1 MKKILAALLAMVL
14 CVSLLASCQ
23 KEEAGSEFSSDVAPT
38 EVTIKTVSMVGGADA
53 SAAAY
58 AAVVQSFDDA
68 NEYITV
74 VDESE
79 ESSEEWKSAVV
90 SSFETGDN
98 ADVVFFFT
106 TSDADDMLE
115 YVVSL
120 EEIREVYPDYCNW
133 INESAIAAVAGT
145 DGVQYAIPVKGYWE
159 GLFVNEDLYTAN
171 NIDLPSDWAKFT
183 GSFDALNEAGI
194 IPMAFGADI
203 PHYWIE
209 HFILAAGP
217 VADHAANPGTDVAKV
232 PASWYAGM
240 GLFKDLYDLGGFAK
254 AAASTDYNTACEQ
267 FINKKAALSVDGS
280 WWCGSIVDQ
289 DTTTVMAMPATA
301 DSGKSTTDVIAGFS
315 SGFYIA
321 RSAWEDEAKRDACV
335 AFVEAACSPEAVA
348 SYVEQGGA
356 PTCAI
361 EANPDVVAPRTAVDG
376 AAMVGAADNVDM
388 PLGDRM
394 ATAYAEFISGAA
406 QIMSGDKSVDDVIAA
421 FCEANK

>member
-1 MKKILAALLAMVL
+1 MKKILAAVLAMVL
-14 CVSLLASCQ
+14 CVSLLAACKDKKAEPVS
-23 KEEAGSEFSSDVAPT
+23 SEVKPT
-38 EVTIKTVSMVGGADA
+38 EVTIKTVSMFGGADA
-53 SAAAY
+53 SAEAY
-58 AAVVQSFDDA
+58 ANVVKAFDDA

-74 VDESE
+74 VDEST
-79 ESSEEWKSAVV
+79 ESSEEWKASVV

-106 TSDADDMLE
+106 TSDAEGMLD
-115 YVVSL
+115 YVVPLS
-120 EEIREVYPDYCNW
+120 EIKEVYPDYCNW
-133 INESAIAAVAGT
+133 ISQSAIDSVAI

-159 GLFVNEDLYTAN
+159 GLFVNEDLYKN
-171 NIDLPSDWAKFT
+171 NGIDLPSDWAKFT
-183 GSFDALNEAGI
+183 DSFAKLNEAGI

-217 VADHAANPGTDVAKV
+217 KADHAANPGTDVSKV
-232 PASWYAGM
+232 PESWKT
-240 GLFKDLYDLGGFAK
+240 GLGFFKTLYDAKGFAE
-254 AAASTDYNTACEQ
+254 AAPSTDYNTACEQ

-280 WWCGSIVDQ
+280 WWCGSITDPA
-289 DTTTVMAMPATA
+289 TTTVMAMPAYEGA
-301 DSGKSTTDVIAGFS
+301 NKSTTDVIAGFS

-335 AFVEAACSPEAVA
+335 AFVEAATSPEAVA
-348 SYVEQGGA
+348 SYVAQGGA

-361 EANPDVVAPRTAVDG
+361 KADPNVEAPRPAVDG
-376 AAMVGAADNVDM
+376 AAMVGAADEVDI

-406 QIMSGDKSVDDVIAA
+406 KIMSGDATVDDVIAA

>member
-1 MKKILAALLAMVL
+1 EST
-14 CVSLLASCQ
+14 VS
-23 KEEAGSEFSSDVAPT
+23 SEVAPT
-38 EVTIKTVSMVGGADA
+38 EVTIKTVSMFGGADA
-53 SAAAY
+53 SAEAY
-58 AAVVQSFDDA
+58 ANVVKAFDDA

-74 VDESE
+74 VDEST

-106 TSDADDMLE
+106 TSDAEPMLD
-115 YVVSL
+115 YVVPLS
-120 EEIREVYPDYCNW
+120 EIKEVYPDYCNW
-133 INESAIAAVAGT
+133 ISQSAIESVAI

-159 GLFVNEDLYTAN
+159 GLFVNEDLYKN
-171 NIDLPSDWAKFT
+171 NGIDLPSDWAKFT
-183 GSFDALNEAGI
+183 DSFAKLGEKDI

-217 VADHAANPGTDVAKV
+217 KADHAANPGTDVSKV
-232 PASWYAGM
+232 PQSWYT
-240 GLFKDLYDLGGFAK
+240 GLGFFKDLYDLGGFAK
-254 AAASTDYNTACEQ
+254 AAPSTKYDEACEQ

-280 WWCGSIVDQ
+280 WWCGSIVDA
-289 DTTTVMAMPATA
+289 DTTTVMAMPAYA
-301 DSGKSTTDVIAGFS
+301 EAGKSTTDVIAGFS

-321 RSAWEDEAKRDACV
+321 RSAWDDEAKRDACV
-335 AFVEAACSPEAVA
+335 QFVQAATSPEAVA
-348 SYVEQGGA
+348 SYVAQGGA

-361 EANPDVVAPRTAVDG
+361 TADPNVVAPRPAVDG
-376 AAMVGAADNVDM
+376 AAMVGAADEVDI

-406 QIMSGDKSVDDVIAA
+406 KIMNGDAKVEDVVAA